1 MQKFGTKSLL
11 LIALSIF
18 ATQVSAVNIQDF
30 KVTPDGRQY
39 LEFSWE
45 KLANSDIDQETHY
58 GLQWSD
64 GQSDIRI
71 DKPTSARISTS
82 QNVFRM
88 RGDMVFE
95 KDKTYYARIYGFYR
109 GDMQRKNYLTKGS
122 KILQFK
128 WLSNGNI
135 ETSEIEPNDPTIV
148 ADNAT
153 TTAAKEFGKLIAS
166 PYDTSVQLSWSTT
179 NDVFDNY
186 VFVLSHASDLSDP
199 VAEFKIDKTYKK
211 ALITGL
217 DLEKKYFVAGYLSR
231 NDRKFGKGETV
242 NFTTLTKFNSDK
254 QRRFDKY
261 ILAKKRY
268 GKLLSIGEDVATDT
282 EEVTTTSTDTSSI
295 TARIAELKKLIAKYQ
310 AELRKLEAQNPAKK
324 RTLRSRSS
332 RTSLS
337 SRLRNWRS
345 RR

>member
-1 MQKFGTKSLL
+1 MKKLVLKSF
-11 LIALSIF
+11 IALSLVLFILP
-18 ATQVSAVNIQDF
+18 ALAVNIQDF
-30 KVTPDGRQY
+30 TVTPDGRQY

-64 GQSDIRI
+64 SQSDIRI
-71 DKPTSARISTS
+71 DKPTSARTTME
-82 QNVFRM
+82 QGLFRM

-95 KDKTYYARIYGFYR
+95 KDKTYYARVYGFYR
-109 GDMQRKNYLTKGS
+109 GEMLRENFLTKGS

-135 ETSEIEPNDPTIV
+135 ETTEIEANDPTIV

-153 TTAAKEFGKLIAS
+153 TTVAKEFKKLIAS
-166 PYDTSVQLSWSTT
+166 PYDTSVQLSWSTA
-179 NDVFDNY
+179 NSVFDNY
-186 VFVLSHASDLSDP
+186 VFVLSHSSDLTDP
-199 VAEFKIDKTYKK
+199 VAEFKVDKRYKK

-217 DLEKKYFVAGYLSR
+217 DLEKKYFIAGYLSR

-242 NFTTLTKFNSDK
+242 NFTTLAKFSGDK

-261 ILAKKRY
+261 ILGKKRY
-268 GKLLSIGEDVATDT
+268 GKLLSIGEGTADDVTETATD
-282 EEVTTTSTDTSSI
+282 SSSI
-295 TARIAELKKLIAKYQ
+295 TSRIAELKKLIAKYS
-310 AELRKLEAQNPAKK
+310 AELRQLEAQNTAKK
-324 RTLRSRSS
+324 RTLTRRTS
-332 RTSLS
+332 RTSSLS

-345 RR
+345 SR